1 MNQYI
6 YVILVHTI
14 LNSLMLK
21 DFFDYAY
28 YRLATFYIK
37 SGRPINHERVYGAI
51 LATLMMN
58 AYSFVALLFRFLQAE
73 LKPITFYII
82 SILSVLLLFRFV
94 FFVSDETKEKMIQES
109 KAKYENDKHLVLKGI
124 VILLYL
130 IGTLVLFLYA
140 LFSSRVE

>member
-1 MNQYI
+1 
-6 YVILVHTI
+6 
-14 LNSLMLK
+14 MLK

-58 AYSFVALLFRFLQAE
+58 AYSFVALLLRFLQAE

-94 FFVSDETKEKMIQES
+94 FFVSDETKEKMTSTSFSRES
-109 KAKYENDKHLVLKGI
+109 SY
-124 VILLYL
+124 
-130 IGTLVLFLYA
+130 
-140 LFSSRVE
+140 SSI

>member
-1 MNQYI
+1 
-6 YVILVHTI
+6 
-14 LNSLMLK
+14 MLK

-28 YRLATFYIK
+28 YRLATFYIE
-37 SGRPINHERVYGAI
+37 SGRPINHGRVYGAI

-73 LKPITFYII
+73 LKPTTFYII
-82 SILSVLLLFRFV
+82 PILFALLTLRFS

-109 KAKYENDKHLVLKGI
+109 KAKYENDKHIVLKGI

-130 IGTLVLFLYA
+130 IGTLVLFIYA
-140 LFSSRVE
+140 IFSSRVE

>member
-1 MNQYI
+1 
-6 YVILVHTI
+6 
-14 LNSLMLK
+14 MLK

-58 AYSFVALLFRFLQAE
+58 AYSFVALLLRFLQAE

-140 LFSSRVE
+140 IFSSRVE

>member
-1 MNQYI
+1 
-6 YVILVHTI
+6 
-14 LNSLMLK
+14 MLK
-21 DFFDYAY
+21 EFFDYAY
-28 YRLATFYIK
+28 YRLATFYID

-58 AYSFVALLFRFLQAE
+58 VYSFVALLFRFLQAE

-140 LFSSRVE
+140 IFSSRVE

>member
-1 MNQYI
+1 
-6 YVILVHTI
+6 
-14 LNSLMLK
+14 MLK
-21 DFFDYAY
+21 DFFHYVY
-28 YRLATFYIK
+28 YRLATFYIE
-37 SGRPINHERVYGAI
+37 SGRPVNHTRTYGAI

-58 AYSFVALLFRFLQAE
+58 AYSLVALLFRFLQTE

-82 SILSVLLLFRFV
+82 TILSVLLLFRFV

-124 VILLYL
+124 IILLYL

-140 LFSSRVE
+140 SFPPE

>member
-1 MNQYI
+1 
-6 YVILVHTI
+6 
-14 LNSLMLK
+14 
-21 DFFDYAY
+21 
-28 YRLATFYIK
+28 
-37 SGRPINHERVYGAI
+37 
-51 LATLMMN
+51 MMN

-109 KAKYENDKHLVLKGI
+109 KAKYENDKHIALKGI

-130 IGTLVLFLYA
+130 IGTLVLFIYA
-140 LFSSRVE
+140 IFSSRVE

>member
-1 MNQYI
+1 
-6 YVILVHTI
+6 
-14 LNSLMLK
+14 MLK